1 MPSLKLVGLPSQ
13 VIDAAGDFFQDLLE
27 GLGSDLVSMA
37 VVGSA
42 VTKDYIPDKS
52 DINSVVIL
60 KDVKVAH
67 LHAIAPLGRKYG
79 KRGVAAPTILTPA
92 YIETSRDVFALEF
105 LNLRM
110 AHKTVY
116 GEDLLSTLEVKPEDL
131 RLQVER
137 NLKILLI
144 RLRQGFIRS
153 AGDARVLGEVI
164 AAAASDAF
172 PEIRGILHLLEKPVA
187 FVRKEDLH
195 AVGEASGIDVNS
207 VSPILL
213 DREAS
218 RLSLEEAESR
228 FATLYE
234 FLQAL
239 SEKADEL
246 LG

>member
-1 MPSLKLVGLPSQ
+1 MPSLKLGGLPSQ

-27 GLGSDLVSMA
+27 GLESDLISMA

-42 VTKDYIPDKS
+42 VTKDYLPGRS

-79 KRGVAAPTILTPA
+79 KRGVAAPTILTPT

-137 NLKILLI
+137 NLKTLLI

-153 AGDARVLGEVI
+153 AGDAGILGEGI
-164 AAAASDAF
+164 AAVARDVF
-172 PEIRGILHLLEKPVA
+172 PEVRGILHLLQKPVP
-187 FVRKEDLH
+187 FVREEDLRSV
-195 AVGEASGIDVNS
+195 AEASGIDVKS
-207 VSPILL
+207 VTPILL

-228 FATLYE
+228 FATLYG
-234 FLQAL
+234 FLQLL